1 MDYAFLLSTGSLLEK
16 LESKFTK
23 SHNMSNTKE
32 NTYAHSENCQAPKIE
47 RFAKPLNIFVKRSIL
62 DL

>member
-1 MDYAFLLSTGSLLEK
+1 MDYAFLLSTGFLLEKLESFLLEK

-23 SHNMSNTKE
+23 SCNMSNTKE

-47 RFAKPLNIFVKRSIL
+47 RFAKIVNS
-62 DL
+62 

>member
-23 SHNMSNTKE
+23 SYNMSNAKE

-47 RFAKPLNIFVKRSIL
+47 LFAKIVNC
-62 DL
+62 